1 MRRQTK
7 RKWAVTCLTL
17 VSTVSGCQRNQTGEI
32 KTPSPTPE
40 AQAQSSV
47 RPASFKAVIENVSM
61 YPVPNNRQ
69 DLAVTLVVSIT
80 NSGQP
85 TIAKGWSLEVD
96 SLDPSVPSGMV
107 PVHVNGVV
115 DMPGATATKVDL
127 GKEDLVVKT
136 ADSAIGN
143 NVNVR
148 GVLTFV
154 LPKTSPNDLASNS
167 SSLVLHFKDAAGNS
181 YETDKAI
188 IGGKKTTSA
197 SAR

>member
-1 MRRQTK
+1 MNRLTNRE
-7 RKWAVTCLTL
+7 WLVTCLTL
-17 VSTVSGCQRNQTGEI
+17 VFIVSGCQRSQTVDI
-32 KTPSPTPE
+32 KTSSPTPQPE
-40 AQAQSSV
+40 AQPSV
-47 RPASFKAVIENVSM
+47 PVASFKAIIENVSM

-69 DLAVTLVVSIT
+69 DLAITLVVSIT

-85 TIAKGWSLEVD
+85 SIAKGWSLEVD

-127 GKEDLVVKT
+127 GKEDLVLKT

-143 NVNVR
+143 NANVR

-154 LPKTSPNDLASNS
+154 LPKTSSSELANNS
-167 SSLVLHFKDAAGNS
+167 SSMVLHFKDAAGNP
-181 YETDKAI
+181 YQTNKTV
-188 IGGKKTTSA
+188 IGGKK
-197 SAR
+197 